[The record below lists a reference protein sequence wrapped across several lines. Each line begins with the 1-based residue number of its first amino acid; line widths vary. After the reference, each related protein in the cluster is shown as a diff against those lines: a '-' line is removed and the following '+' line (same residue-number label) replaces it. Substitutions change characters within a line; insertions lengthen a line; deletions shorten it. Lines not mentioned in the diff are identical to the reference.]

1 MKNDLKNHFIE
12 SGQTESNLIQ
22 SLLNEFLKKKS
33 IEEEEE
39 PTISNEPFDPLILMK
54 AIIQDKQVDVLIR
67 SRLLIELAQY
77 VYPKKKKVESF
88 SQDSITPVYEET
100 LELVLA
106 EMESIEPEVTTERIA
121 TTATANF
128 HFLPLNIRLE
138 IEQRPPVKN
147 SVWRSNDDFF

>member
-12 SGQTESNLIQ
+12 TGQTESNLIQ
-22 SLLNEFLKKKS
+22 SLLNEFLQKNS

-39 PTISNEPFDPLILMK
+39 PTISNEPFDPLALMK

-67 SRLLIELAQY
+67 SKLLIELAQY

-88 SQDSITPVYEET
+88 DDRKKTPEQEYEET

-106 EMESIEPEVTTERIA
+106 EVESVESIESEVSTERIT

-128 HFLPLNIRLE
+128 HFLPLEIRLE
-138 IEQRPPVKN
+138 IKR
-147 SVWRSNDDFF
+147 R